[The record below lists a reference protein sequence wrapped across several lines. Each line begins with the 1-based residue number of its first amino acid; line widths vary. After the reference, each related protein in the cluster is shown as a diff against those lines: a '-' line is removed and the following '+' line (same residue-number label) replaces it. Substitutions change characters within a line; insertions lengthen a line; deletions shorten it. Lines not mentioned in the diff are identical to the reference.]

1 MTIFIVSSAD
11 DTPIGSLET
20 AINKEI
26 AEADRI
32 KLNSLSWLISFPGS
46 ALELKAKLGIK
57 TNALSG
63 FISSAP
69 DISGVGPM
77 NLAQWIKEKQTGAQ

>member
-11 DTPIGSLET
+11 
-20 AINKEI
+20 
-26 AEADRI
+26 
-32 KLNSLSWLISFPGS
+32 
-46 ALELKAKLGIK
+46 ELKAKLGIK
-57 TNALSG
+57 TNALGG